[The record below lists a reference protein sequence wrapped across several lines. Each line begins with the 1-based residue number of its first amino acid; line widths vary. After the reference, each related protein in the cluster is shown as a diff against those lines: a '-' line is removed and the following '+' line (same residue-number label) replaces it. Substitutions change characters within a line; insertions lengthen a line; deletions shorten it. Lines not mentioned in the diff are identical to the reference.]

1 MARPSL
7 NALVMER
14 KCFSR
19 GIVPAHW
26 RVRRN
31 DRRTFDVRS
40 GRPILLWQPNLRAR
54 QPREAPVE
62 PKDVQE
68 PRDIA
73 ARRLSMIIEQ
83 YVGARKRRYDF
94 VSTDQAARVIR
105 RILKPADPALSDRKL
120 DDMVAALAVKNGL
133 AVVFDRGVRAPT
145 DAAEADLNRKE
156 PTMRAPTETPDVAGA
171 VDAILAAQATPLSQI
186 TPLSMRAVISLLRER
201 TGTKRSDADLEG
213 LIAKKAA
220 VLDVHLSRNG

>member
-1 MARPSL
+1 M
-7 NALVMER
+7 
-14 KCFSR
+14 
-19 GIVPAHW
+19 
-26 RVRRN
+26 
-31 DRRTFDVRS
+31 
-40 GRPILLWQPNLRAR
+40 
-54 QPREAPVE
+54 E

-68 PRDIA
+68 PRGIA

-83 YVGARKRRYDF
+83 YVEARKRRYDF

-105 RILKPADPALSDRKL
+105 KILKPADPALSDRKL

-133 AVVFDRGVRAPT
+133 AVVFDRGVRSPT
-145 DAAEADLNRKE
+145 EGTEADLNRKE

-171 VDAILAAQATPLSQI
+171 VDAILGTQTAPLSQI
-186 TPLSMRAVISLLRER
+186 TPLSMSAVISLLRER

-220 VLDVHLSRNG
+220 VLDVHLSRGN